1 MTLNYMT
8 NTYVDLREDVI
19 NQLNDANSNVKSV
32 EDIKEYVESK
42 GFDFDEFTLE
52 SKKAQEHEAKFREA
66 EALGLSKQRLSV
78 LAPGHLQ
85 KDYDTFT
92 EKTIIKPIQAGV
104 RSVAKGV
111 IQLAE
116 AALPEAA
123 EEFIGD
129 KAKKVDDY
137 LSNNPYTSRAYGVAK
152 ETFDPPTTKVQ
163 EVAGEIGSLI
173 TGTRAISKALTKSV
187 PNLPKVVNRL
197 ASFTGAE
204 VLVGNKDENF
214 SNFLVTTFPE
224 TAKPLEKLAINP
236 DDPDAL
242 KVVKKAID
250 SALVGGVFETAGVIL
265 KGVYKGGVSAT
276 DLLKNAIRG
285 TQRTLKK
292 DEAIKSGIGEPV
304 KNVKVKETEIVED
317 PNTGKFIFKT
327 ILSQPIDVL
336 SDPKKGKMS
345 TNFLSRFFTSRQGM
359 DQKTYRAFTQKEG
372 ALKSLAI
379 AAKGETKRFEKLI
392 KKVYGKSYNELG
404 DDELL
409 VIKNALGK
417 TPNLQDDATPEILK
431 ILDKPFKKRTKAE
444 QSIIEQHYDN
454 LLKKEKSISGAAYK
468 ELKPEM
474 QLGVRRLRG
483 IIDSLSEET
492 KNLGISKGLNTTIDK
507 NLGLYLTQDFKAFT
521 DPKYIK
527 EVTKILKGGKATEGE
542 AFEAVQLARRVIKQ
556 SYPKFSRDEID
567 GMLMNYINKKGIKDV
582 DNLDILNLGSSKSIP
597 QHVFGKVLTA
607 RKNIDPAFRAILGP
621 IDDPLVRFNE
631 TTKKLGSLVVEHNF
645 LKNIEKIAK
654 SDYGVDLY
662 KILPKGKEGAAPSAT
677 FSAELSDLANNY
689 LRAFGDNANPLSRV
703 FTTPE
708 FKKILQAGTELKPLG
723 DDTPGALKAYYG
735 LSGYVSGAKTSLSGV
750 THIKNFEGNF
760 ILLAANGNLGLGVA
774 KELPQAAMVL
784 TKRTPQAL
792 DEVRDLTERGVLS
805 SGVRAQFII
814 QSMDDAFKNTDN
826 FAKKFYDKT
835 MKVAGDVY
843 SAEDDVMKAVAFYR
857 ELQRYSRAYP
867 NATKEQLRNL
877 AAEVVKD
884 TMPTYNMIPRGIKQ
898 LRRMPIGAFPAF
910 TAEMFRNTKEIIKI
924 GSRDVLKGLQEGNA
938 QLVRA
943 GASRLAGLTTAFVA
957 GQQYLQHQRKQ
968 FGIRLEDDEIL
979 RLLGADWQKDEI
991 REYISPI
998 FKNPQTGKLEV
1009 RSRNLTYT
1017 LPHAPI
1023 IQLGE
1028 KFFPFM
1034 FSLQSGNV
1042 DEIQKKLND
1051 LLSASESA
1059 FAPFINESLL
1069 VEPLLDSFVR
1079 GGVTREGKS
1088 LYKESDDYI
1097 KRRIADAANIGKAF
1111 APGTYTTG
1119 KNIWKSLNSETINN
1133 ELRKGLGVTDA
1144 GFPKRYEDQIAS
1156 LSGFKHQTDD
1166 INRSLNIKVGGLT
1179 KKISSADS
1187 ELFSSLNKSFNIDWT
1202 NRDSTLNFYKE
1213 LNNALATSYKRQQ
1226 ELAEFLHE
1234 VQKLEFYEKVGG
1246 DVVRKKLAKDIYNI
1260 LTIQGTKE
1268 FPKKAM
1274 KTMIANAGNNIK
1286 GISTSANIN
1295 KILRR
1300 LKNDQGIPV
1309 NNLKEI
1315 QAIIAS
1321 YNNLP
1326 LLKIKETEQE

>member
-1 MTLNYMT
+1 MT

-19 NQLNDANSNVKSV
+19 NQLNDTNSNIKSA
-32 EDIKEYVESK
+32 EDVKEYVESK
-42 GFDFDEFTLE
+42 GFNFDEFTLE

-66 EALGLSKQRLSV
+66 EALGLSKKRLNL

-85 KDYDTFT
+85 KDYDTFQ
-92 EKTIIKPIQAGV
+92 EKVIIKPIQAGV
-104 RSVAKGV
+104 RSVVKGV
-111 IQLAE
+111 GQLAE
-116 AALPEAA
+116 AVLPEAA

-129 KAKKVDDY
+129 KTKKVDDY
-137 LSNNPYTSRAYGVAK
+137 LSNNPYTSRVYGVAK

-173 TGTRAISKALTKSV
+173 TGTTAISKALTKSV

-224 TAKPLEKLAINP
+224 TAKPLERLAINP

-250 SALVGGVFETAGVIL
+250 SAAVGGVFETAGLVI
-265 KGVYKGGVSAT
+265 KGGI
-276 DLLKNAIRG
+276 DLGKLVTSAIRG

-327 ILSQPIDVL
+327 ILSQPIDIL

-345 TNFLSRFFTSRQGM
+345 TNFLSRFFTSKQGM

-379 AAKGETKRFEKLI
+379 AAKGETKKFEKLI
-392 KKVYGKSYNELG
+392 KKVYGKSYNELD

-417 TPNLQDDATPEILK
+417 KPNLQDDATPEILK

-444 QSIIEQHYDN
+444 QKIIEQHYDN
-454 LLKKEKSISGAAYK
+454 LIRKEKSISGSAYK

-474 QLGVRRLRG
+474 QLGVTRIRN
-483 IIDSLSEET
+483 IVDSLSEEI

-507 NLGLYLTQDFKAFT
+507 NAGLYLTEDFKAFT

-689 LRAFGDNANPLSRV
+689 LRAFGDNANPLARV

-723 DDTPGALKAYYG
+723 DDTSSALKAYYG

-760 ILLAANGNLGLGVA
+760 LLLLANGNLGLGVA

-835 MKVAGDVY
+835 IKVAGDVY

-867 NATKEQLRNL
+867 NATKEQLRGL
-877 AAEVVKD
+877 AAEVVKN

-910 TAEMFRNTKEIIKI
+910 TAEIFRNTKEIIKI
-924 GSRDVLKGLQEGNA
+924 GASDILKGLPKVGSLEAGNP

-943 GASRLAGLTTAFVA
+943 GASRLAGLTTAFIA

-979 RLLGADWQKDEI
+979 RLVGAKWQKDEI

-998 FKNPQTGKLEV
+998 FKNPKTGKREV
-1009 RSRNLTYT
+1009 RYRNLTYT

-1034 FSLQSGNV
+1034 FSLKSGNV

-1051 LLSASESA
+1051 LLSASESS

-1079 GGVTREGKS
+1079 GGTTKEGKS

-1097 KRRIADAANIGKAF
+1097 KRRLADAFNIFKAF
-1111 APGTYTTG
+1111 QPGTYTTYRS
-1119 KNIWKSLNSETINN
+1119 IRDSLNSETINN
-1133 ELRKGLGVTDA
+1133 EIKKGLGTTDA

-1166 INRSLNIKVGGLT
+1166 IDRSINIKVSGLT
-1179 KKISSADS
+1179 KKISSVDS
-1187 ELFSSLNKSFNIDWT
+1187 ELFSSLNKSFNVDWT
-1202 NRDSTLNFYKE
+1202 NKDSTLNFYKE

-1234 VQKLEFYEKVGG
+1234 VQKLEFYEKV
-1246 DVVRKKLAKDIYNI
+1246 DDNVIRKKVGDDIYSI

-1274 KTMIANAGNNIK
+1274 STMLNSLGK
-1286 GISTSANIN
+1286 N
-1295 KILRR
+1295 KIGVSKSPR
-1300 LKNDQGIPV
+1300 I
-1309 NNLKEI
+1309 NNLLLRLNKDQNI
-1315 QAIIAS
+1315 PGTNLKDIIKIIER

-1326 LLKIKETEQE
+1326 LLEIQETEQE

>member
-19 NQLNDANSNVKSV
+19 NQLNDTNSNIKSA
-32 EDIKEYVESK
+32 EDVKEYVELK
-42 GFDFDEFTLE
+42 GFDFNEFTLE

-66 EALGLSKQRLSV
+66 EALGLSKKRLNL

-85 KDYDTFT
+85 KDYDTFQ
-92 EKTIIKPIQAGV
+92 EKVIIKPIQAGV

-111 IQLAE
+111 GQLAE
-116 AALPEAA
+116 AVLPEAA

-137 LSNNPYTSRAYGVAK
+137 LSNNPYTSRVYGVAK
-152 ETFDPPTTKVQ
+152 ETFDPPTTEVQ
-163 EVAGEIGSLI
+163 EIAGEIGSLI
-173 TGTRAISKALTKSV
+173 TGTTAISKALTKSV

-250 SALVGGVFETAGVIL
+250 SAAVSGVFETAGLVI
-265 KGVYKGGVSAT
+265 KGGIDLGKLAT
-276 DLLKNAIRG
+276 SAIRG

-317 PNTGKFIFKT
+317 PDTGKFIFKT

-345 TNFLSRFFTSRQGM
+345 TNFLSRFFTSKQGM

-409 VIKNALGK
+409 IIKNALGK
-417 TPNLQDDATPEILK
+417 TPNLQDGATSQIIK

-444 QSIIEQHYDN
+444 QSVIEQHYDN
-454 LLKKEKSISGAAYK
+454 LLRKEKSISGTAYK

-527 EVTKILKGGKATEGE
+527 EVTKILKDGKATEGE
-542 AFEAVQLARRVIKQ
+542 AFEAVQLARRIIKQ
-556 SYPKFSRDEID
+556 SYPNATKDNID

-582 DNLDILNLGSSKSIP
+582 DNLDILNLGSSKAVKD
-597 QHVFGKVLTA
+597 HAFGKVLTA

-621 IDDPLVRFNE
+621 IDDPLVKFNE

-662 KILPKGKEGAAPSAT
+662 KILPKKEMQMGFAPSGK
-677 FSAELSDLANNY
+677 FSSELSDLANNY
-689 LRAFGDNANPLSRV
+689 LRAFGDNANPLARV

-708 FKKILQAGTELKPLG
+708 FKKILQTGTELKPLG
-723 DDTPGALKAYYG
+723 DNVSPFLRGYYG

-750 THIKNFEGNF
+750 THIKNLEGNF
-760 ILLAANGNLGLGVA
+760 ILLLANGNLGLGVA
-774 KELPQAAMVL
+774 KELPKAAMVL

-826 FAKKFYDKT
+826 FVKKFYDKT

-843 SAEDDVMKAVAFYR
+843 SAEDDVMKTVAFYR
-857 ELQRYSRAYP
+857 EMQRYSRAYP
-867 NATKEQLRNL
+867 KATEEQLRGL
-877 AAEVVKD
+877 AAEVVKN

-924 GSRDVLKGLQEGNA
+924 GSRDVLKGLQEGNT

-979 RLLGADWQKDEI
+979 RKLGADWQKDEI

-998 FKNPQTGKLEV
+998 FKNPKTGKREV

-1051 LLSASESA
+1051 LLSTSESA

-1079 GGVTREGKS
+1079 GGTTKEGKS

-1097 KRRIADAANIGKAF
+1097 KRRFADASNIGKAF
-1111 APGTYTTG
+1111 VPGTYTTG
-1119 KNIWKSLNSETINN
+1119 ENIWKSLNSETVNN
-1133 ELRKGLGVTDA
+1133 EIKKGLGKTDA

-1166 INRSLNIKVGGLT
+1166 IDRSINIKVNRIT

-1187 ELFSSLNKSFNIDWT
+1187 ELFSSLNKSFNVDWT
-1202 NRDSTLNFYKE
+1202 NKDSTLNFYKE
-1213 LNNALATSYKRQQ
+1213 LNNALSTSYKRQQ

-1246 DVVRKKLAKDIYNI
+1246 DVVRKKVGDDIYSI
-1260 LTIQGTKE
+1260 LTNQGTKE

-1274 KTMIANAGNNIK
+1274 STMLNSLGK
-1286 GISTSANIN
+1286 N
-1295 KILRR
+1295 KIGVSKSPRIDKFLLR
-1300 LKNDQGIPV
+1300 LNKDQSIPGT
-1309 NNLKEI
+1309 NLKD
-1315 QAIIAS
+1315 IIKIIER
-1321 YNNLP
+1321 YNNLS
-1326 LLKIKETEQE
+1326 LLEIQETEQE